1 MEVTSTTSRMLRG
14 WILCALVIFYAQNVT
29 SKALLCGEKQYF
41 KDSRCCNKCQ
51 PGSRVL
57 SPCTESQQTVCSN
70 CNHHE
75 YQPGWTDAATCI
87 PKKFCDTGKGFMSRN
102 EKTESLETEEPCRCK
117 PGYQCHL
124 IHCEY
129 CEAIPT
135 CDPGYTLELENDST
149 SGRKVCAPCK
159 NGFFSAGGLNEQ
171 CKPWRS
177 CKAEGRSELKP
188 GNAQADAMCGEHV
201 SASPWV
207 LVTVLLVI
215 TALCLLILLLFCYK
229 DKLKLLSV
237 NLRSCV
243 QNLKRSR
250 IQQETL
256 GPTYHSGT
264 VAESP
269 RTSSPCETTKL
280 ICQSPHSPG
289 TDSPSTVPS
298 PPVSN
303 VGVSPTSA
311 KEMVDKEDIKE
322 KMVAENGRVS
332 GEPEELSEEEVLN
345 APLHLAGPCTCVVPV
360 HEPLEV
366 GENEDCSQA
375 VDPGMSGTCSCGIL
389 EKERNGEKRQQ
400 NRKEENE
407 RGGQRP
413 ENISSSSNGETCVTY
428 PVSVS
433 SSLIHASSTIP
444 ISNPPAE
451 VCVPLSQAAVR
462 PQYRSNLSDTSPIKQ
477 EEDSRLANANSA
489 SHDSSS
495 ASATTLVNA
504 LMTSTSAG
512 HLYLDKPS
520 EASGSEKDLGVS
532 SRDNKLSSGES
543 ELGCSPESLHSR
555 LVEPSLTSGTSGM
568 VSGNH
573 NTTFIS
579 SGQVMNVSGD
589 VIVVYVSPTS
599 HSGEESGQGGTFGSP
614 IQEQA
619 NETTQFFQSSLR
631 PQGDSITHNTSQGE
645 TLPVQEVRQER
656 QRGK

>member
-1 MEVTSTTSRMLRG
+1 MLRG

-135 CDPGYTLELENDST
+135 CDPGYTLE
-149 SGRKVCAPCK
+149 KVCAPCK

-289 TDSPSTVPS
+289 TDSP
-298 PPVSN
+298 
-303 VGVSPTSA
+303 
-311 KEMVDKEDIKE
+311 K
-322 KMVAENGRVS
+322 
-332 GEPEELSEEEVLN
+332 ELSEEEVLN

-375 VDPGMSGTCSCGIL
+375 VDPGMSGTCSCG
-389 EKERNGEKRQQ
+389 
-400 NRKEENE
+400 
-407 RGGQRP
+407 QRP

-451 VCVPLSQAAVR
+451 VS
-462 PQYRSNLSDTSPIKQ
+462 
-477 EEDSRLANANSA
+477 NANSA

-543 ELGCSPESLHSR
+543 ELGC
-555 LVEPSLTSGTSGM
+555 M